1 MINRKPVFYVRLL
14 TIVAFIIICIIL
26 YNCPLSMVDDQG
38 QITYIKNLSLSQIFL
53 NDFFGFFRPVKNI
66 LFLIFMLD
74 KPWGM
79 HFARILTF
87 LIAFATYF
95 SVSKL
100 LSRILKSDLWG
111 SIGGGIWI
119 IAPTLLST
127 LAWFSC
133 TNIMVMVL
141 FGTLCLNLYIKQKN
155 VDNHKQK
162 YLLLLMCLLIFL
174 NLVSYEGG
182 ISILAMLFA
191 IDFFLYPESFK
202 LKRTWINYLY
212 LLIPLICYFLLRV
225 SVSKGAGDSAVKL
238 VVPNTCFESSITDTQ
253 VVFSSA
259 WFTMHHILLWFLPYG
274 KQYIIGYYSWGEVS
288 VYSIMICW
296 LVIVGSTLFA
306 LFKKNEF
313 PKIGLAISWIILG
326 FLPVSNVFAFRN
338 GPYGDYY
345 LAYASIGIV
354 LLLCSICQSIA
365 TSKTKNYIVAF
376 ALGIY
381 IIYLYITNLIWL
393 VAWQKPI
400 IMMERTRAV
409 FPKQINIFFNEVNYY
424 IQRDRIDLAKEIVLA
439 ALNSGVED
447 VKYAVAYNYWLD
459 GKYQEAY
466 DFLEADAQNNR
477 PNKWSFY
484 FRGYLL
490 SECLSRPNDAI
501 YYYEEAI
508 DYNSRKDGTYINAVN
523 NLAFIYAMSGKEAK
537 AIELWEDIE
546 SVYHTPDDIR
556 KNIAIAKRKR
566 ALRDKK

>member
-1 MINRKPVFYVRLL
+1 MINRKPVFYIRLF
-14 TIVAFIIICIIL
+14 TILAFLVICIIL

-38 QITYIKNLSLSQIFL
+38 QITYVRNLSLSQMFS

-66 LFLIFMLD
+66 LFYIFMLN

-87 LIAFATYF
+87 LIALATYI

-111 SIGGGIWI
+111 SIGGGIWL
-119 IAPTLLST
+119 IAPTLLAT
-127 LAWFSC
+127 IAWFSC

-141 FGTLCLNLYIKQKN
+141 FGTLCLNMYIKQKD
-155 VDNHKQK
+155 VDSHKRK
-162 YLLLLMCLLIFL
+162 YLLLLICLLIFL

-182 ISILAMLFA
+182 VSLLAMIFA
-191 IDFFLYPESFK
+191 IDFFLYPEGFK

-212 LLIPLICYFLLRV
+212 LVIPLVCYSILRD
-225 SVSKGAGDSAVKL
+225 SVATKAGDSAVKL
-238 VVPNTCFESSITDTQ
+238 LVPNACFDPSITDVQ
-253 VVFSSA
+253 VVLSSA

-274 KQYIIGYYSWGEVS
+274 NQYIIGYYSWGDVS
-288 VYSIMICW
+288 IYTIISCW
-296 LVIVGSTLFA
+296 GIIVGAIFFA
-306 LFKKNEF
+306 LFKKNKF
-313 PKIGLAISWIILG
+313 PKVGLAISWIILG
-326 FLPVSNVFAFRN
+326 ILPVSNLFAFKN

-365 TSKTKNYIVAF
+365 TSKVKNYFVAF

-381 IIYLYITNLIWL
+381 VLYLYITNLIWL
-393 VAWQKPI
+393 VAWQRPMV
-400 IMMERTRAV
+400 MMERTRTI

-424 IQRDRIDLAKEIVLA
+424 IQNGRSDLAKQVVLE
-439 ALNSGVED
+439 ALDSGVED
-447 VKYAVAYNYWLD
+447 VKYAVVYNYWLD

-466 DFLEADAQNNR
+466 DFLETDAQNNK

-490 SECLSRPNDAI
+490 SDCLNRADDAI
-501 YYYEEAI
+501 YFYEKAI
-508 DYNSRKDGTYINAVN
+508 NYNSRKDGTYINSVN
-523 NLAFIYAMSGKEAK
+523 NLAFICAQAGSEEK

-546 SVYHTPDDIR
+546 PIYHAPAEIK
-556 KNIAIAKRKR
+556 KNIDIARRKIE
-566 ALRDKK
+566 LRDKR